1 MSKLAKTLNSDLP
14 SLAQMLSR
22 KGRNGDS
29 ILAHITPK
37 EAALLKAHG
46 GSGTR
51 NPETGLLEYFDW
63 GSVGDWFQSTAN
75 DVGNFFTGGGGG
87 SASAPAPAPVESAP
101 VSVSAPASAPESYMP
116 VSNFWDSGG
125 TYNTPG
131 PSPTASFEPTPTPIS
146 SFQPTQSLGAVT
158 PPGVSSAS
166 PDIATQTQ
174 DLTAQAPKTAQ
185 APSGLSKYLT
195 ADNLLKLGIVGGAG
209 GLGLM
214 GMSQANK
221 ASQQGQQQVNQ
232 MNKIAAPYQS
242 QGTAMASAASR
253 GEMTPASQQAYQ
265 AMQAQLKQ
273 GVESRGG
280 VGQMQTAQALESF
293 RNQLL
298 TNQYTYGLQV
308 AQIGDNIALGAIK
321 TGMQLDQNLA
331 SATQSFYGNLAS
343 VAAGVFGSGGTRGAI

>member
-51 NPETGLLEYFDW
+51 NPETGLLEYFDLD
-63 GSVGDWFQSTAN
+63 SVGDWFQSTAS

-87 SASAPAPAPVESAP
+87 SASAPAPVESAP
-101 VSVSAPASAPESYMP
+101 VSVSAPVSAPESY
-116 VSNFWDSGG
+116 NFWSGAG
-125 TYNTPG
+125 TSNAPA
-131 PSPTASFEPTPTPIS
+131 PSLTASFEPTPTPIS

-232 MNKIAAPYQS
+232 MNQIAAPYQS

-343 VAAGVFGSGGTRGAI
+343 VAAGVFGSGGTKGVI

>member
-51 NPETGLLEYFDW
+51 NPETGLLEYFDL
-63 GSVGDWFQSTAN
+63 GSVGDWFQSTAS

-101 VSVSAPASAPESYMP
+101 VSVSAPVSAPESYTP
-116 VSNFWDSGG
+116 TSNFWGSGG
-125 TYNTPG
+125 TYNTPA
-131 PSPTASFEPTPTPIS
+131 PSLTASFESALTPIS

-158 PPGVSSAS
+158 SPGVSSAS

-232 MNKIAAPYQS
+232 MNQIAAPYQS

-343 VAAGVFGSGGTRGAI
+343 VAAGVFGSGGTRGSI